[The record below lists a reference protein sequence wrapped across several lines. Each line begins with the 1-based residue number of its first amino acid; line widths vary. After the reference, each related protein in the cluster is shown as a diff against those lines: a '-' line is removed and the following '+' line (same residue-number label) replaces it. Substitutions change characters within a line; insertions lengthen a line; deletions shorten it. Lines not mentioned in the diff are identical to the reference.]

1 MNITKILLIQTAF
14 IGDVILVTPL
24 IYSLKKLYPDSSI
37 DVMVIPQCAKLLENN
52 PSINKIIS
60 FDKKHKGFW
69 EFLSFIKCLRKESY
83 DISISPHSSFR
94 SGLIPFLAGIKKRIG
109 FKRYIQQFFLTHKIA
124 HPKGMHKRLKNL
136 RLLELIC
143 PPPTPPINVWGDL
156 RCGINSSD
164 RTHLYPTI
172 QNYQKA
178 QNLLESLPQNQK
190 IILIAP
196 GSVWFTKRWPL
207 KNYTLLTQKLLAAG
221 FNVIL
226 SGNSQERELTE
237 QILNTPHSEIASREI
252 QVSNL
257 AKTLDEAKNIQSIDS
272 QERELTEQILPPPH
286 SEIASREVQVSNL
299 AKTLGEAKNIQSID
313 SPERELT
320 EQILNTP
327 HSEIAS
333 REIQVSNLAKTL
345 GEAKNI
351 QSIDSQE
358 RELTEQILNHPH
370 SEIASREIQVS
381 NLAKTLGEAKNIQ
394 SIAGSF
400 SLLDTAALIEK
411 VDLVVC
417 NDSGTL
423 HIANAMQTPVF
434 AFFGPT
440 VKDIGYFPFN
450 AKDFVF
456 EVDLGCRPCGSHGGK
471 KCPQG
476 HLNCMEMIS
485 VETVYEKIISF
496 FIR

>member
-351 QSIDSQE
+351 QSI
-358 RELTEQILNHPH
+358 
-370 SEIASREIQVS
+370 
-381 NLAKTLGEAKNIQ
+381 
-394 SIAGSF
+394 AGSF